1 MTHEKL
7 EKLAFL
13 AQLFPFRVD
22 RIVTDDAHRL
32 SQVIEA
38 LRITN

>member
-7 EKLAFL
+7 EKLAFI
-13 AQLFPFRVD
+13 AQLFPFSVE
-22 RIVTDDAHRL
+22 RIVTDEGRRL
-32 SQVIEA
+32 SQEIEA